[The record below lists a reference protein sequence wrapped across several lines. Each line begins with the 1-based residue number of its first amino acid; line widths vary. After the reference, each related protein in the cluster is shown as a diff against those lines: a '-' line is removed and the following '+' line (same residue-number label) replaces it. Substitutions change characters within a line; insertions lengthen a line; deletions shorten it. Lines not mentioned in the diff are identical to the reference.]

1 MATGDKIALLLLALA
16 AAAAPVMA
24 QDLEGRVLEDS
35 SGDPVASAELRF
47 HQAGMR
53 ELAAEL
59 ETERDG
65 RFRTSGLPAGEYTVD
80 VSKPNFVT
88 TTLRL
93 RTPGAGLPIRLV
105 RYAVIAGTVRDTEG
119 RPVPGRVLL
128 PGGRTGGSAR
138 IAVLT
143 KQAGSEELKAVRQVA
158 LDEAG
163 RYRIFDLPPGEY
175 AVGLWWAGL
184 SLGSG
189 AQMYLDAA
197 HPRFFP
203 VAGGEDYRDIDF
215 LVAPGAAFSVSGK
228 IERPRP
234 DMTFSLALGLPELPA
249 LPVAQVWTEQDGSFR
264 LEKIPPGAYDLFV
277 SGPASGYGAFETGL
291 GKDPVYGRTRI
302 QVIAQNLEGISVP
315 VSAGRSLDVVLHGPA
330 AGCPQ
335 TAAVTLTLLEP
346 WGLLPGSTVQASF
359 AKPQT
364 ARDLAPGRYSLST
377 TGLGAGCYQV
387 SRQVVD
393 LGHEVPGP
401 IAVELGPA
409 GSIRGTVRAGAA
421 SARDFAVVLLDAE
434 AADSTPAQ
442 LAFPDEKGH
451 FEFAGLRPGRYRIA
465 AHLAGAAKARWV
477 ADVAHMIEFDVPGG
491 TPTDLDLPVSQ
502 PKGGA
507 Q

>member
-1 MATGDKIALLLLALA
+1 MALLLVSLAVA
-16 AAAAPVMA
+16 AMPAMA
-24 QDLEGRVLEDS
+24 QDLDGRVLEDS
-35 SGDPVASAELRF
+35 SGEPLASAELRF

-53 ELAAEL
+53 EWAADL

-65 RFRTSGLPAGEYTVD
+65 SFHAPGLPAGEYTVE

-88 TTLRL
+88 ATLRL
-93 RTPGAGLPIRLV
+93 RTPAAGIEIRLV

-119 RPVPGRVLL
+119 RPVPGRVSL

-138 IAVLT
+138 IDVLT
-143 KQAGSEELKAVRQVA
+143 KQAGSEELRAVRTVA
-158 LDEAG
+158 LDDSG

-189 AQMYLDAA
+189 AQMYPDAA

-215 LVAPGAAFSVSGK
+215 LVAPGAAFSVSGR
-228 IERPRP
+228 IEGPRP
-234 DMTFSLALGLPELPA
+234 GMTFSMALGLPELPA
-249 LPVAQVWTEQDGSFR
+249 LPIAQLWTESDGSFR
-264 LEKIPPGAYDLFV
+264 IEKIPPGTYDLFV
-277 SGPASGYGAFETGL
+277 SGPASGYGAFESLL

-302 QVIAQNLEGISVP
+302 QVIAQNLEGVSVP
-315 VSAGRSLDVVLHGPA
+315 VSVGRSFDVVLHGAA

-364 ARDLAPGRYSLST
+364 ARDLAPGRYGLLAA
-377 TGLGAGCYQV
+377 GLGAGCYQMN
-387 SRQVVD
+387 RQVVD
-393 LGHEVPGP
+393 LSREVTGAV
-401 IAVELGPA
+401 AVELGQA
-409 GSIRGTVRAGAA
+409 GSIRGTLRAGAA
-421 SARDFAVVLLDAE
+421 SAKDFAVVLLDTD

-442 LAFPDEKGH
+442 LALPDEKGH
-451 FEFAGLRPGRYRIA
+451 FEFTGLRPGRYRIA
-465 AHLAGAAKARWV
+465 AQPAAQPAAGAAKARWV
-477 ADVAHMIEFDVPGG
+477 ADVSHMIEFDVPGG

-502 PKGGA
+502 PQGGA